1 MKNKKVTGKVFLNY
15 VIGEKDRV
23 IYLEI
28 TEETYKRLAAEIDT
42 KIDNPLKLGF
52 DDTEGRFFFKAKTSF
67 DVGVYEDAEVSGIDV
82 SEIGKDSEVIL
93 DVKIVEGKF
102 KNKKYVSAYLK
113 NINILS
119 YKEAEVY
126 NPFLD

>member
-82 SEIGKDSEVIL
+82 SDIGKDSEVIL

>member
-15 VIGEKDRV
+15 VVAGKDRV

-52 DDTEGRFFFKAKTSF
+52 DDTEGKFFFKAKTSF
-67 DVGVYEDAEVSGIDV
+67 DVGVYQDAEVSGIDV

-126 NPFLD
+126 NPFLN